1 MHDNTAGNGWWKLW
15 GFGLGCVL
23 VVGGPRVSAADAGPG
38 PSAVIREMNLEECL
52 DAAFQNNH
60 RRPASALAV
69 TIAEAQHRQALS
81 AYWPQIT
88 GRLAY
93 QRMDEPPNFLFP
105 ATTMGIPAQSI
116 TVPGGAAMVTI
127 PANAFAPGFPPA
139 NVQLP
144 VAYPGQTINTP
155 AQAFAVPEQNV
166 ELMDVDSGVASLNAT
181 WLLWDG
187 GMRAGLKQQ
196 SRAGIDAAKQEAR
209 RTDLEI
215 TDSVRRLYFG
225 AVLAR
230 QLHQIGKDTLARMEA
245 TLGLTETMYKEG
257 AGKVTKADYLDN
269 RVMVE
274 TLRSAV
280 AQLEQNEEVTQAA
293 LAYTVGLSWN
303 TSVRPTDPELPYE
316 PSAIDLQGVV
326 ASAYQFNPDWARLDA
341 GIRAAEGAVRTARSG
356 HYPKVAVTGELHG
369 WWNDS
374 NSGLSTED
382 NRTGWTAGLGV
393 EIPLFDGL
401 LTRGRVQETKA
412 RLDKIREESFLLKE
426 GIGLQI
432 RDLFLKLSAAQ
443 KAHQATLDA
452 KTAAEENRDLNTR
465 AYQNELVETE
475 KVIRAQ
481 LMEALM
487 SVQHLKTRYDHLA
500 LKSQLDLVVGREVL
514 RKVAGG
520 KP

>member
-1 MHDNTAGNGWWKLW
+1 MILSLAGFLAG
-15 GFGLGCVL
+15 GFSECV
-23 VVGGPRVSAADAGPG
+23 GAEGESAASVAGTG
-38 PSAVIREMNLEECL
+38 PAAVIREMSLEDCL
-52 DAAFQNNH
+52 GAAFENNH

-81 AYWPQIT
+81 AYWPQVT
-88 GRLAY
+88 GKLAY

-116 TVPGGAAMVTI
+116 TVPGGSAMVTI

-155 AQAFAVPEQNV
+155 AQAFPVPAQNV

-187 GMRAGLKQQ
+187 GMRSGLKQQ
-196 SRAGIDAAKQEAR
+196 ARAGMDAARQEVR

-215 TDSVRRLYFG
+215 TDSVKRLYFG

-269 RVMVE
+269 RIMVE

-303 TSVRPTDPELPYE
+303 TSVRPTDTELPYQ
-316 PSAIDLQGVV
+316 PSTADLQGMVS
-326 ASAYQFNPDWARLDA
+326 SAYQFNPDWGRLEA
-341 GIRAAEGAVRTARSG
+341 GIRAAEGAVRTAKSG

-369 WWNDS
+369 WWNDAD
-374 NSGLSTED
+374 SGLATDD
-382 NRTGWTAGLGV
+382 NRGGWTAGLGV

-432 RDLFLKLSAAQ
+432 RDLFLKLAAAQ

-452 KTAAEENRDLNTR
+452 KTSAEENRDLNTR

-487 SVQHLKTRYDHLA
+487 SVQHLKTRYDHIA

-514 RKVAGG
+514 RKVSGS
-520 KP
+520 KS